1 MNKKYILLGLL
12 LSFNLCICAQEEP
25 RVNWGI
31 SVASEGQWNASN
43 GKTGWMNVL
52 SADFGVNFWKGG
64 LFDVSALS
72 TYGVGNPVCE
82 DRQGLS
88 NLDADNR
95 AFRLFHAGLTQT
107 FFDDCLS
114 VFMGL
119 KAADEDYFNTDMV
132 GLFTGSS
139 YGGNPVCTEVHG
151 IAVYPEAALALHVAY
166 EQGGWTLR
174 ESLYNGAPSD
184 RLDEQFRFRPGRDG
198 VFNIGSVMY
207 CEESEEEFL
216 PSTYTLG
223 YAFSS
228 KEVGGKEQFG
238 LWGGIEQP
246 LCRFGEARLNL
257 IAQGGMPIVNDAVC
271 KGYWA
276 GALLAENVTELGA
289 QVGLSV
295 NRCHWVDG
303 HETDVEFTFACPL
316 GAGFSVQPAFHVI
329 RTDGQTSC
337 VGLLRLYYEIGN

>member
-1 MNKKYILLGLL
+1 M
-12 LSFNLCICAQEEP
+12 CIHAQEEL

-31 SVASEGQWNASN
+31 SVVSEGQWNASN
-43 GKTGWMNVL
+43 GKAGWMNML
-52 SADFGVNFWKGG
+52 QGDFGVELWKGS
-64 LFDVSALS
+64 LFDISTLS
-72 TYGVGNPVCE
+72 TYGVGNPVCD

-88 NLDADNR
+88 NIDADNR
-95 AFRLFHAGLTQT
+95 AFRLFHAGLSQM
-107 FFDDCLS
+107 FLNNRLF

-119 KAADEDYFNTDMV
+119 KAADEDYFNTDMT

-139 YGGNPVCTEVHG
+139 YGGNPICTEVHG
-151 IAVYPEAALALHVAY
+151 ISVYPEAALAFHVAY

-207 CEESEEEFL
+207 SEEKEEGFL
-216 PSTYTLG
+216 PSTYTFG

-228 KEVGGKEQFG
+228 KQVGGKEQFG
-238 LWGGIEQP
+238 LWGGVEQP
-246 LCRFGEARLNL
+246 LCRLGEVGLNL
-257 IAQGGMPIVNDAVC
+257 IAQGGVPVVNDAAC

-276 GALLAENVTELGA
+276 GALLAENVTEWGA

-295 NRCHWVDG
+295 NRCYWVDG
-303 HETDVEFTFACPL
+303 RETDVELTLACPL

-329 RTDGQTSC
+329 RTDGETNC
-337 VGLLRLYYEIGN
+337 VGLLRLYYEIGD